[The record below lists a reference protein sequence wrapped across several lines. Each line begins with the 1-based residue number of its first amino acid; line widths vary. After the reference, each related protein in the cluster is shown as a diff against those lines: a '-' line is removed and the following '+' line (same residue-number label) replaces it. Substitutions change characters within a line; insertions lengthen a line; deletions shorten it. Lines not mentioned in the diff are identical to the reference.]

1 MLALLALFAL
11 QALLKFGNY
20 YLMGRTSAQILADLR
35 IRIYD
40 HLQALPLA
48 FYQQR
53 RQGDVIAL
61 ITHEVSQLA
70 YFITGTLLASVPL
83 LLTVAGALVLMIR
96 IDPMLAGLVG
106 LLVPVFYL
114 LLKILGRRLQPLAR
128 ELQAADAMAVA
139 IADENLGMLPAIKTF
154 TREAE
159 ESSRYRRKVV
169 EIKEL
174 STSQQRVYAALEPA
188 VQFVA
193 AAAVVLLLWSASA
206 RIGDGQMTP
215 AELVSFLLYAA
226 LLTRPVGALANVY
239 GQTRMAKGTLKR
251 LENVLTERAEP
262 ILKAGH
268 ALPTVRGQIEFRDVE
283 FAYPGRDPAIA
294 GLNMTIQAGETV
306 ALTGENG
313 AGKSTLMH
321 LLMRLHEPQS
331 GAIFIDG
338 IDIASVSLHSLRSQ
352 IGVVPQHV
360 LLFNGSV
367 RDNIG
372 YGRPGAERA
381 AIEHAAR
388 LAQAHEFI
396 AGLPQGYDTIIGD
409 HGIKLSGGQRQRLAL
424 ARALLKNPPIL
435 VLDEATAMFD
445 PEGELSFI
453 ADCQQALAHRTVVLI
468 THRPASLALA
478 DRIIHI
484 SRGLA
489 HRRGGAGDQGGGR
502 LNPRGRRLTRF
513 RALSHAD
520 QRMLLKA
527 AACLPLTW
535 LGLRVMGLARLQ
547 ARLQRAFVPTAAPLR
562 LPDIQ
567 KLGELVNAAAG
578 HIPFPATCLTRSLL
592 LVWLLNRRGVKSD
605 LRIGVRL
612 TQGALEAHAWVECDG
627 IPVNDRLDVIRQF
640 EPFGD
645 PVPATAFDGP

>member
-1 MLALLALFAL
+1 MNLRLLLGFAAPYRSSLALSGLLMLMESGTTLAVPWLGGRFAQHVLSGVANNAGTVLLALLALFAL
-11 QALLKFGNY
+11 QALLKFGND

-70 YFITGTLLASVPL
+70 SFITGTLLASVPL
-83 LLTVAGALVLMIR
+83 LLTVAGALVLMLR
-96 IDPMLAGLVG
+96 IDLLLAGLVA

-159 ESSRYRRKVV
+159 ESGRYRRKVV

-206 RIGDGQMTP
+206 RIGNGQMTP

-251 LENVLTERAEP
+251 LQSVLTERAEP
-262 ILKAGH
+262 ILQAGH
-268 ALPTVRGQIEFRDVE
+268 ALPTVRGEIEFRDVE
-283 FAYPGRDPAIA
+283 FAYPGRPPAIA
-294 GLNMTIQAGETV
+294 GLNLRIRAGETV

-372 YGRPGAERA
+372 YGRPGAEGS

-396 AGLPQGYDTIIGD
+396 SRLPQGYDTIIGD
-409 HGIKLSGGQRQRLAL
+409 HGIKLSGGQRQRVAL
-424 ARALLKNPPIL
+424 ARALLKDPPIL

-445 PEGELSFI
+445 PQGELSFI
-453 ADCQQALAHRTVVLI
+453 ADCHQALAQRTVILI

-478 DRIIHI
+478 DRVIHI
-484 SRGLA
+484 S
-489 HRRGGAGDQGGGR
+489 AGTVRDEVER
-502 LNPRGRRLTRF
+502 V
-513 RALSHAD
+513 A
-520 QRMLLKA
+520 KA
-527 AACLPLTW
+527 E
-535 LGLRVMGLARLQ
+535 V
-547 ARLQRAFVPTAAPLR
+547 V
-562 LPDIQ
+562 
-567 KLGELVNAAAG
+567 
-578 HIPFPATCLTRSLL
+578 
-592 LVWLLNRRGVKSD
+592 
-605 LRIGVRL
+605 
-612 TQGALEAHAWVECDG
+612 
-627 IPVNDRLDVIRQF
+627 
-640 EPFGD
+640 
-645 PVPATAFDGP
+645 

>member
-1 MLALLALFAL
+1 MNLRLLLGFAAPYRNSLALSGLLMLIETGAALAVPWLGGRFAQHVLSGVSGNAGTVLLALLALFAL

-70 YFITGTLLASVPL
+70 SFITGTLLASVPL
-83 LLTVAGALVLMIR
+83 LLTVAGALALMIR
-96 IDPMLAGLVG
+96 IDVLLAGLVG

-206 RIGDGQMTP
+206 RIGNGQMTP

-226 LLTRPVGALANVY
+226 LLTRPVGTLANVY

-251 LENVLTERAEP
+251 LQNVLTERAEP
-262 ILKAGH
+262 ILQAGH
-268 ALPTVRGQIEFRDVE
+268 ALPTVRGEIEFRDVE
-283 FAYPGRDPAIA
+283 FAYPGRPPAIA
-294 GLNMTIQAGETV
+294 GLNLRIRAGETV

-338 IDIASVSLHSLRSQ
+338 IDIAGVSLHSLRSQ

-372 YGRPGAERA
+372 YGRPGAEGT

-388 LAQAHEFI
+388 LAQAHAFI
-396 AGLPQGYDTIIGD
+396 SRLPQGYDTIIGD
-409 HGIKLSGGQRQRLAL
+409 HGIKLSGGQRQRVAL
-424 ARALLKNPPIL
+424 ARALLKDPPIL

-445 PEGELSFI
+445 PQGELSFI
-453 ADCQQALAHRTVVLI
+453 ADCHQALFHRTVILI

-478 DRIIHI
+478 DRVIHI
-484 SRGLA
+484 S
-489 HRRGGAGDQGGGR
+489 GGEVQDEVE
-502 LNPRGRRLTRF
+502 
-513 RALSHAD
+513 H
-520 QRMLLKA
+520 
-527 AACLPLTW
+527 
-535 LGLRVMGLARLQ
+535 
-547 ARLQRAFVPTAAPLR
+547 
-562 LPDIQ
+562 
-567 KLGELVNAAAG
+567 
-578 HIPFPATCLTRSLL
+578 
-592 LVWLLNRRGVKSD
+592 
-605 LRIGVRL
+605 L
-612 TQGALEAHAWVECDG
+612 TQEEV
-627 IPVNDRLDVIRQF
+627 V
-640 EPFGD
+640 
-645 PVPATAFDGP
+645 